1 MPKGGRRALSAP
13 TPSWLDVESKDV
25 LVRLRS
31 RTAARPECV
40 MSRLPDLPYDEMTAE
55 QQRVYDEIAAG
66 PRGKVI
72 GPLKV
77 WLHSPQFADRAQK
90 LGAYLRYHSALPAEL
105 SELAILVTARLWQAD
120 FEWYSHVGP
129 ARAAGIPDAV
139 IEAVR
144 VGAEPALED
153 PKSRAVYAVACELH
167 EARALSDQTYA
178 HAEAALGREGL
189 VDLVGLLGY
198 YTLISMTL
206 KAFDVPSPGG
216 SHPFGG

>member
-1 MPKGGRRALSAP
+1 
-13 TPSWLDVESKDV
+13 
-25 LVRLRS
+25 
-31 RTAARPECV
+31 

-77 WLHSPQFADRAQK
+77 WLYSPEFADRAQK

-105 SELAILVTARLWQAD
+105 SELAILVTARLWQAG

-153 PKSRAVYAVACELH
+153 PKSRVVYAVARELH
-167 EARALSDQTYA
+167 EARSVSDQTYA

-189 VDLVGLLGY
+189 VDLVGILGY

-206 KAFDVPSPGG
+206 KAFDVPTPDG
-216 SHPFGG
+216 SHPFGD